1 MSTHLYQRQR
11 LSRAHLL
18 EIAAAGFDCVELF
31 ATEAH
36 VAYRNR
42 SDLTDIRQWM
52 AEAGLALDTVHA
64 PVAGSFTGG
73 RWLETL
79 SLASPDKHARE
90 QASSEARRVLEIARH
105 MPFRALVVH
114 LGWPRPTENS
124 RDAARRSINEL
135 CAAAAP
141 LGVTIAIEVLQNELS
156 RAASLVHFVEDAL
169 DTDAAQ
175 ICMDVGHAHA
185 EGDLVDAIET
195 VSEHLVAVHLDD
207 NHGRADEHLIPF
219 EGTIDWPAALTEVQK
234 VGYDGTLMFELAPAR
249 GSAKDTLRKAAQAR
263 ERMRRLLV

>member
-31 ATEAH
+31 ATEGH
-36 VAYRNR
+36 VAYRNP
-42 SDLTDIRQWM
+42 SALADIRHWM
-52 AEAGLALDTVHA
+52 AEAGLELDTVHA
-64 PVAGSFTGG
+64 PVAGSFAGG
-73 RWLETL
+73 RWLDTL
-79 SLASPDKHARE
+79 SLASPDKGERE
-90 QASSEARRVLEIARH
+90 RASSEVQRALDIARH

-135 CAAAAP
+135 CRAAEP

-156 RAASLVHFVEDAL
+156 RPASLVHFVEDAL
-169 DTDAAQ
+169 DSDAAR
-175 ICMDVGHAHA
+175 ICLDFGHAHA

-195 VSEHLVAVHLDD
+195 VSERLVVVHLND
-207 NHGRADEHLIPF
+207 NQGRADEHLIPF
-219 EGTIDWPAALTEVQK
+219 EGTVDWPAALTEVQK
-234 VGYDGTLMFELAPAR
+234 VGYDGTLMFELAPSR
-249 GSAKDTLRKAAQAR
+249 GSAKDTLRKASSAR
-263 ERMRRLLV
+263 ERLRRLLA